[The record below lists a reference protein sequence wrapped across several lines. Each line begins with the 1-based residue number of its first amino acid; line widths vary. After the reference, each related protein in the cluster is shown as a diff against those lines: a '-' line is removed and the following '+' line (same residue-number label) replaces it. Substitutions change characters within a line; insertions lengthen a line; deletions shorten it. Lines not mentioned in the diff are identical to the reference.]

1 MQFNTAPMRT
11 LFTIFLALA
20 LQSPALA
27 QTDDAPAATPAT
39 SPLPATREA
48 QPPEQ
53 SGQAQQLMKEARVEL
68 DRAADALD
76 ALGDADAAQ
85 PIVAAR
91 NALQQFDQSLEQLDQ
106 SVPGY
111 MPRALADALHA
122 QVVLATR
129 LLDSDPAAATDLMRE
144 MALRVTDLTAEASLL
159 IGRVLLGSDG
169 EPIGNISNVLISPR
183 GRILALVVDR
193 AARDSNR
200 QFTVNWAEV
209 IVRGRTLNA
218 SMAQSDTD
226 SLPDY
231 IAQ

>member
-1 MQFNTAPMRT
+1 MAKMRT
-11 LFTIFLALA
+11 FFTISLVLA
-20 LQSPALA
+20 LQSSAMA
-27 QTDDAPAATPAT
+27 QTQSAPGQAPVA

-76 ALGDADAAQ
+76 ALGNADGAQ

-91 NALQQFDQSLEQLDQ
+91 NALEQFDQSLEQLDQ
-106 SVPGY
+106 SVAGY
-111 MPRALADALHA
+111 VPRALADALHA
-122 QVVLATR
+122 QVVQATQ
-129 LLDSDPAAATDLMRE
+129 LLESDPTAATDLMRE

-183 GRILALVVDR
+183 GRILALVIDR
-193 AARDSNR
+193 AALGSNR

-209 IVRGRTLNA
+209 TVRGRTLNA
-218 SMAQSDTD
+218 SMAKSDTD
-226 SLPDY
+226 SLLDY
-231 IAQ
+231 VAQ